1 MSVRVPFA
9 LLPCYIQAMQFDV
22 LTLFP
27 QMFDSVLSESI
38 LKRAREK
45 GIIEVHFHQIRD
57 FSTDKHH
64 TVDDQP
70 YGGGPGMVMR
80 CEPLYGAWKA
90 AKARSPIPA
99 RTIYLSPQGKP
110 LKQERL
116 ESLAGQASEQRLIL
130 ICGRYEGID
139 ERFLELCVDE
149 EISLGDFVLSG
160 GELAAMTLIDGI
172 MRLLPGALGNAE
184 SHAGESFSSASKGLL
199 EFPQYT
205 RPPEFEGKR
214 VPDILL
220 SGDHARIA
228 KWREAESLKRT
239 QQKRPDLLS
248 TRKG

>member
-1 MSVRVPFA
+1 
-9 LLPCYIQAMQFDV
+9 MQFDI

-90 AKARSPIPA
+90 AKERNSIPA
-99 RTIYLSPQGKP
+99 KTIYLSPQGKP
-110 LKQERL
+110 LQQTHL
-116 ESLAGQASEQRLIL
+116 EALAQAPNQRLIL

-160 GELAAMTLIDGI
+160 GEIAALALVDGI

-184 SHAGESFSSASKGLL
+184 SNQGESFSSASKGLL

-205 RPPEFEGKR
+205 RPAEFEGKK
-214 VPDILL
+214 VPEILL

-228 KWREAESLKRT
+228 KWRAAQSLERT
-239 QQKRPDLLS
+239 QQKRPDLLNLLS
-248 TRKG
+248 RRKG